1 MKRGRS
7 GEAGSPGEGAAGGED
22 AVATKKRGGGRG
34 GEAASQPPRLSSR
47 VSPVFEWLRAAGAR
61 GLDDL
66 AVSTAAEEH
75 GVPFSKFF
83 AVSEKESCRKLTV
96 RVSRESEKLKFVDT
110 HF

>member
-75 GVPFSKFF
+75 VPFSKFF
-83 AVSEKESCRKLTV
+83 AVSEKESCRKFE
-96 RVSRESEKLKFVDT
+96 RAAELKFVDT